1 MTTPS
6 TRPDCPEC
14 HGQHICKNGFNRQ
27 HKQQYLCRDCGRQFI
42 DDYDSHRG
50 YSEEF
55 KRECLLMYVN
65 GSGFRAIAR
74 VKQVHPSTVMLW
86 VRDVGERLPTAYDP
100 EETPNVGEC
109 DELQTY
115 CGVKKTRFGSGPSLT
130 TSERGF
136 STGR

>member
-1 MTTPS
+1 MPS
-6 TRPDCPEC
+6 FGLLKSNRESPLGS
-14 HGQHICKNGFNRQ
+14 GQRLSRAKSCFFSPTIGLQLVTLADN
-27 HKQQYLCRDCGRQFI
+27 YET
-42 DDYDSHRG
+42 HRG

-74 VKQVHPSTVMLW
+74 VKKVHPSTVMLW
-86 VRDVGERLPTAYDP
+86 VREVGELLPDVYDP
-100 EETPNVGEC
+100 EQTPNVGEC

-115 CGVKKTRFGSGPSLT
+115 CGAKKTRFGSGQSLT

-136 STGR
+136 STGL